1 MRVTIDIDARDLKQI
16 QKLTRQNKKSPAISE
31 ALTEFIRLR
40 QKRQFVERVLSG
52 QTDYA
57 LTNQELEDQDV
68 YETR

>member
-1 MRVTIDIDARDLKQI
+1 MRVTIDIDAKDLKQI

-57 LTNQELEDQDV
+57 STNQELEDQDI

>member
-1 MRVTIDIDARDLKQI
+1 MRVTIDIDARALKQI

-52 QTDYA
+52 QTDYT
-57 LTNQELEDQDV
+57 LTNQQLEDQDV

>member
-1 MRVTIDIDARDLKQI
+1 MRVTIDIDAKDLKQI

-57 LTNQELEDQDV
+57 STNQELEDQDV